1 MIVRLQ
7 SALHLIQLSKNLLAR
22 EDLEVARL
30 VARGCRGEVT
40 KLDPNL
46 TLTQVSIEHP
56 IRIWQC
62 FRKTVSVWDTV
73 GLGHCWFGTLC
84 LCTVAQLG
92 S

>member
-7 SALHLIQLSKNLLAR
+7 SALDLIQLSKNLLAR

-30 VARGCRGEVT
+30 VARGCRGEIT

-46 TLTQVSIEHP
+46 TLTRVPIEHP

-62 FRKTVSVWDTV
+62 LLRTLSVWDTV
-73 GLGHCWFGTLC
+73 GLGHCAFALLPNSGHNP
-84 LCTVAQLG
+84 
-92 S
+92 